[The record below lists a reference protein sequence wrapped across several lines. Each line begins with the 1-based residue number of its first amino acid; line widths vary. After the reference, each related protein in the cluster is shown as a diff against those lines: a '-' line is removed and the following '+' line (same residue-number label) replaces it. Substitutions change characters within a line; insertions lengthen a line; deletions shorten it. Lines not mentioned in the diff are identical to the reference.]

1 MAPAPAR
8 SGDGRGPVERLTAAG
23 GVVYRREGGRLEI
36 VLVGRNNPPLWT
48 LPKGTPNPGETVEQT
63 ALREVREETG
73 LDVAIVGTVGE
84 IRYWFTRSQDG
95 VRCNKTVYHYLMEPT
110 GGDFSQHDFEFDRV
124 EWFDVQ
130 EALRLM
136 TYPNEVDIVERAV
149 AALTG
154 EDRPHQQPPQ
164 KAGRG

>member
-1 MAPAPAR
+1 MAPAR

-23 GVVYRREGGRLEI
+23 GVVCRWNGERLEI
-36 VLVGRNNPPLWT
+36 VLCGRRDPLLWT
-48 LPKGTPNPGETVEQT
+48 LPKGTPNPGETIEQT
-63 ALREVREETG
+63 ALREVREESG

-110 GGDFSQHDFEFDRV
+110 GGDFSLHDFEFDRV
-124 EWFDVQ
+124 AWFEVE
-130 EALRLM
+130 EALRIM
-136 TYPNEVDIVERAV
+136 TYPNEADIVERAI

-154 EDRPHQQPPQ
+154 GDSPRQQPPQ